1 VPLGGRGTPVPVA
14 VVFDGKGKGGVL
26 IRDWERVPILNDTE
40 TGGVN
45 IVNE

>member
-1 VPLGGRGTPVPVA
+1 MSLGGR

-26 IRDWERVPILNDTE
+26 IRDWERVLILNDTE

>member
-1 VPLGGRGTPVPVA
+1 MPLGGR

-26 IRDWERVPILNDTE
+26 IRDWERVLILNDTE